1 MKNLLLSPLSSLC
14 RKFES
19 SVCSVVKYFYNTAS
33 PHVFYCKVQSDN
45 PR

>member
-1 MKNLLLSPLSSLC
+1 MSGSTRVCVVL
-14 RKFES
+14 ES
-19 SVCSVVKYFYNTAS
+19 IFNS